1 MVSAANHFGFSFIF
15 LFVDLNFK
23 LVKLCY
29 IERSIDKHLCLLNFL
44 YLKQFRINV
53 FLIQVFP
60 GVFNILLRILE
71 IIGINGNV
79 SKNQVKLK
87 VN

>member
-1 MVSAANHFGFSFIF
+1 MFP
-15 LFVDLNFK
+15 
-23 LVKLCY
+23 
-29 IERSIDKHLCLLNFL
+29 
-44 YLKQFRINV
+44 
-53 FLIQVFP
+53 LIQVFP